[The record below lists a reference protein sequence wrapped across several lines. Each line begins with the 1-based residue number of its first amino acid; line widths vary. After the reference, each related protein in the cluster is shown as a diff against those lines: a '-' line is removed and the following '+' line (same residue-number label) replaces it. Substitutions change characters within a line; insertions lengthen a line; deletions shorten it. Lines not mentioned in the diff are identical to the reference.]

1 MTGFASRF
9 LFVDRAEAGRL
20 LAARLRHLA
29 DRSPLVLGIPRGGV
43 AVAAEVARELGA
55 DLDVILSRKLRA
67 PWQPELAL
75 GAICEG
81 GEVHLDEGV
90 AAGGGVAGR
99 VIEEEIRV
107 QTEEIE
113 RRRELFRRVKPRA
126 DPNGRTVI
134 LVDDGLA
141 TGSTML
147 AALRTLRAERPA
159 RLVVGLPVAPA
170 DRLEEVRRIAD
181 EVVCLAAPADFL
193 AVGEFYRHF
202 GQVSDD
208 RVCRLLEESW
218 ERGADAGAATTGA
231 SPAAR
236 PQAAPDVSP

>member
-1 MTGFASRF
+1 MNGFSRRF

-29 DRSPLVLGIPRGGV
+29 DRAPLVLGIPRGGV

-55 DLDVILSRKLRA
+55 ELDVILSRKLRA

-75 GAICEG
+75 GAVCEG

-90 AAGGGVAGR
+90 AAGGGVGGS
-99 VIEEEIRV
+99 VIEEEIRL
-107 QTEEIE
+107 QTEEIA
-113 RRRELFRRVKPRA
+113 RRRELFRHVKPRA

-147 AALRTLRAERPA
+147 AALRTLRAEKPS

-170 DRLEEVRRIAD
+170 DRLEEVRGIAD
-181 EVVCLAAPADFL
+181 EVVCLAAPIDFL
-193 AVGEFYRHF
+193 AVGEFYRLF
-202 GQVSDD
+202 GQVSDE
-208 RVCRLLEESW
+208 RVCRLLEESLV
-218 ERGADAGAATTGA
+218 RGSPVGPRTTGA
-231 SPAAR
+231 SPADR
-236 PQAAPDVSP
+236 PATPRVSP